1 MDIVYSLLVATHL
14 IGVSLLVGTFFVQ
27 LRAKLG
33 FRFSLMLV
41 GASIQLVSGLALY
54 GLQIAFDEPNHMKL
68 GIKTL
73 IAVAVFVASFVAFT
87 QQRGLQATRVGLV
100 ATADGGIAQVSAGQG
115 VVGVVD
121 DSRLKPLF
129 HVAGGLAVVNLL
141 VATIWR

>member
-1 MDIVYSLLVATHL
+1 MEIVYNLLVAAHL

-27 LRAKLG
+27 LRARLG

-73 IAVAVFVASFVAFT
+73 IAVVVFVAALGAFV
-87 QQRGLQATRVGLV
+87 QQRRLQATRAGLV
-100 ATADGGIAQVSAGQG
+100 ATADGGIAQAAGGQG

-121 DSRLKPLF
+121 DSRLRPLF

>member
-1 MDIVYSLLVATHL
+1 MEIVYNLLVAAHL

-33 FRFSLMLV
+33 FRLSLMLT

-54 GLQIAFDEPNHMKL
+54 GLQIAFDDPNHMKL

-73 IAVAVFVASFVAFT
+73 IAVAVFVAALVAFV
-87 QQRGLQATRVGLV
+87 QQRRLQATRTGLV
-100 ATADGGIAQVSAGQG
+100 ATADGGIAQVSGGQG

-141 VATIWR
+141 VATLWR

>member
-27 LRAKLG
+27 MRAKLG

-100 ATADGGIAQVSAGQG
+100 ATANGGIAQVSAGQG

>member
-115 VVGVVD
+115 VVGIVD

>member
-1 MDIVYSLLVATHL
+1 MDIVYSLLVAAHL

-27 LRAKLG
+27 MRAKLG
-33 FRFSLMLV
+33 FRFSLMLI
-41 GASIQLVSGLALY
+41 GASIQVVSGIALY

-73 IAVAVFVASFVAFT
+73 VAVVVFIAALVGFL
-87 QQRGLQATRVGLV
+87 QQRRLQATRSGLV
-100 ATADGGIAQVSAGQG
+100 ATADGGIAQVSGGQG

-121 DSRLKPLF
+121 DSRLKPMV

-141 VATIWR
+141 IATIWR

>member
-1 MDIVYSLLVATHL
+1 MEIVYDLLVAAHL

-41 GASIQLVSGLALY
+41 GASIQLVSGVALY

-73 IAVAVFVASFVAFT
+73 IAIAVFVAALVAFLR
-87 QQRGLQATRVGLV
+87 QRRLQATRAGLV
-100 ATADGGIAQVSAGQG
+100 ATADGGIAQVSSGQG

>member
-1 MDIVYSLLVATHL
+1 MEIVYSLLVAAHL

-27 LRAKLG
+27 MRAKLG
-33 FRFSLMLV
+33 FRFSLMLI

-54 GLQIAFDEPNHMKL
+54 GLQIAFDDPNHMKL

-73 IAVAVFVASFVAFT
+73 IAVAVFVASLVAFV
-87 QQRGLQATRVGLV
+87 QQRRLQATRAGLV

-141 VATIWR
+141 VATLWR

>member
-1 MDIVYSLLVATHL
+1 MEIVYSLLVAAHL

-27 LRAKLG
+27 MRAKLG
-33 FRFSLMLV
+33 FRFSLMLI
-41 GASIQLVSGLALY
+41 GASIQLVSGVALY

-73 IAVAVFVASFVAFT
+73 IAVAVFVAALVGFL
-87 QQRGLQATRVGLV
+87 QQRGLQATRAGLV
-100 ATADGGIAQVSAGQG
+100 ATAEGGIAQVSGGQG

-121 DSRLKPLF
+121 DSRLKPMF

-141 VATIWR
+141 VATLWR

>member
-1 MDIVYSLLVATHL
+1 MEIVYSLLVAAHL

-27 LRAKLG
+27 MRAKLG

-68 GIKTL
+68 GIKSL
-73 IAVAVFVASFVAFT
+73 IAVVVFVASLVAFVR
-87 QQRGLQATRVGLV
+87 QRRLQATRAGLV
-100 ATADGGIAQVSAGQG
+100 ATADGGIAKVSGWQG

>member
-1 MDIVYSLLVATHL
+1 MEIVYDLLVAAHL

-33 FRFSLMLV
+33 FRFSLMLL

-54 GLQIAFDEPNHMKL
+54 GLQIAFDDPNHMKL

-73 IAVAVFVASFVAFT
+73 IAVAVFVAALVAFVR
-87 QQRGLQATRVGLV
+87 QRGLQATRAGLV
-100 ATADGGIAQVSAGQG
+100 ATADGGIAQVSRGQG

-129 HVAGGLAVVNLL
+129 HVAGGLALVNLL
-141 VATIWR
+141 VATLWR

>member
-1 MDIVYSLLVATHL
+1 MEIVYDLLVAAHL

-33 FRFSLMLV
+33 FRFSLMLL

-54 GLQIAFDEPNHMKL
+54 GLQIAFDDPNHMKL

-73 IAVAVFVASFVAFT
+73 IAVAVFVAALVASVR
-87 QQRGLQATRVGLV
+87 QRRLQATRAGLV
-100 ATADGGIAQVSAGQG
+100 ATADGGIAQVSRGQG

-129 HVAGGLAVVNLL
+129 HVAGGLALVNLL
-141 VATIWR
+141 VATLWR

>member
-1 MDIVYSLLVATHL
+1 METVLSLLVAAHL

-27 LRAKLG
+27 LRARLG

-41 GASIQLVSGLALY
+41 GASIQLVSGFALY

-68 GIKTL
+68 GIKAL
-73 IAVAVFVASFVAFT
+73 VAVVVFVASLVAVV
-87 QQRGLQATRVGLV
+87 QQRRLQATRAGLV
-100 ATADGGIAQVSAGQG
+100 ATADGGIAQVSGGQG